1 MSGMVPATL
10 PVCHETELIRP
21 DGRPQ
26 SAFREQLRRI
36 PSWRNAG
43 SVLFLYVQTGLVLWA
58 SVAFAPWVWPLI
70 FVLMGRTFAQYLSLM
85 HEAAHRLLFK
95 DKRLNDFVG
104 RWLLGYPSLTNVDG
118 YRRVHAA
125 HHRQEFGP
133 DEPDIALYI
142 GYPIA
147 PASFRRKLTRDA
159 IGRTGFKLLAQ
170 FFGSARSTDQKSR
183 RTFWKIIATQVVL
196 LAAAIVSGYWWLYP
210 FFWLAPYLT
219 AWRVINRLRSIAEH
233 GGLQASP
240 DRRETTHTIRQRPV
254 ARFMVVPYRIGM
266 HLAHHVDSG
275 VPFRNLP
282 TLHRAL
288 QQAGYIDATF
298 EYPSYPAIWRALR
311 AGPIAVPRGTADAAT
326 A

>member
-10 PVCHETELIRP
+10 PVCHGTELIRP

-26 SAFREQLRRI
+26 AEFREQLRRI
-36 PSWRNAG
+36 PSWRNAW

-58 SVAFAPWVWPLI
+58 TVAFAPWVWPVT

-159 IGRTGFKLLAQ
+159 TGRTGLKLLAQ
-170 FFGSARSTDQKSR
+170 FFGGARSSDVRSR
-183 RTFWKIIATQVVL
+183 RTFWKIIATQLVL
-196 LAAAIVSGYWWLYP
+196 IAAAIVSGYWWLYP

-233 GGLQASP
+233 GGLQASA

-254 ARFMVVPYRIGM
+254 ARFMVVPYRIGL

-282 TLHRAL
+282 ALHRAL
-288 QQAGYIDATF
+288 QEAGYIDATF
-298 EYPSYPAIWRALR
+298 EYPSYPAVWKALR
-311 AGPIAVPRGTADAAT
+311 AGPAPAA
-326 A
+326 AASA

>member
-1 MSGMVPATL
+1 MSGMVPAVL
-10 PVCHETELIRP
+10 PVCHETHLIRP

-26 SAFREQLRRI
+26 PAFREQLRRI
-36 PSWRNAG
+36 PSWRNAW
-43 SVLFLYVQTGLVLWA
+43 SVLFLYLQTGAVLWA
-58 SVAFAPWVWPLI
+58 TVVFGPWIWPLT
-70 FVLMGRTFAQYLSLM
+70 FALMGRTFAQYLSLM
-85 HEAAHRLLFK
+85 HEAAHRLLFR

-133 DEPDIALYI
+133 DEPDIALYV
-142 GYPIA
+142 GYPIS

-159 IGRTGFKLLAQ
+159 TGRTGIKLLGQ
-170 FFGSARSTDQKSR
+170 FLAGAHSTDVRLR
-183 RTFWKIIATQVVL
+183 RTFWKIVATQLVL
-196 LAAAIVSGYWWLYP
+196 LTAAILSGSWWLYP
-210 FFWLAPYLT
+210 CFWLAPYLT
-219 AWRVINRLRSIAEH
+219 VWRVINRLRSIAEH
-233 GGLQASP
+233 GGMKASP
-240 DRRETTHTIRQRPV
+240 DKRETTHTVRQLPV
-254 ARFMVVPYRIGM
+254 ARFMLVPYRIGL

-282 TLHRAL
+282 ALHLAL

-298 EYPSYPAIWRALR
+298 EYRSYPAAWKALHVTPTSV
-311 AGPIAVPRGTADAAT
+311 APAA

>member
-1 MSGMVPATL
+1 MVPATL
-10 PVCHETELIRP
+10 PACQETARIRP

-26 SAFREQLRRI
+26 AAFREQLRRI
-36 PSWRNAG
+36 PSWKNAW

-58 SVAFAPWVWPLI
+58 TVAFAPWVWPVT

-85 HEAAHRLLFK
+85 HEAAHRLLFR
-95 DKRLNDFVG
+95 DKRLNDFAG
-104 RWLLGYPSLTNVDG
+104 RWLLGYPSLTNIDG

-133 DEPDIALYI
+133 DEPDIALYV
-142 GYPIA
+142 GYPIT
-147 PASFRRKLTRDA
+147 PSSFRRKLTRDA
-159 IGRTGFKLLAQ
+159 TGRTGSKLMAQ
-170 FFGSARSTDQKSR
+170 FLSSARSPDVKSR
-183 RTFWKIIATQVVL
+183 RTFWKIVVVQVVL
-196 LAAAIVSGYWWLYP
+196 LGAAIASGHWWLYP
-210 FFWLAPYLT
+210 FFWLAPYMT

-240 DRRETTHTIRQRPV
+240 DRRETTHTVRQLPL

-282 TLHRAL
+282 ALHQAL
-288 QQAGYIDATF
+288 REAGYIDDSI
-298 EYPSYPAIWRALR
+298 EYRSYPAIWKALQAR
-311 AGPIAVPRGTADAAT
+311 TA
-326 A
+326 